1 MAAEADHQATAQ
13 VQKEL
18 ECCGKKCLGG
28 RGVTGVPHFVINGKF
43 HLSGAQESETLRQI
57 FDKLDQVS

>member
-1 MAAEADHQATAQ
+1 MQ
-13 VQKEL
+13 VDKEL

-43 HLSGAQESETLRQI
+43 HLSGAQEADTLRQI
-57 FDKLDQVS
+57 FDKLDQSS